1 MAQTSTR
8 AKTKRTTPKAK
19 SKAKAGARPK
29 PAAPAGKAPRG
40 KQAQP
45 PTEDVRERV
54 VSSALKLFAKSGFDG
69 TTITQVARD
78 AGIVSPLV
86 YYYFSDKDELWRAAA
101 DYALRD
107 WSVNMATVQKELSDA
122 DPVTVLKVQLRRFVY
137 FSARHR
143 DFSHLVINEA
153 GTGNERMKWLIER
166 HLRPLHE
173 GASKA
178 LEEAMAKGLIKK
190 INPAFLNQFVIGGTG
205 HVLNSMLLLN
215 TIYGVNPLDEK
226 IVDAFAD
233 FLIDILFNG
242 ALPRK

>member
-8 AKTKRTTPKAK
+8 AKTKRAATK
-19 SKAKAGARPK
+19 SKTRAATRSK
-29 PAAPAGKAPRG
+29 PEIKAPRG
-40 KQAQP
+40 KKAP
-45 PTEDVRERV
+45 SPTEDVRERV
-54 VSSALKLFAKSGFDG
+54 VSSALKLFATSGFEG

-86 YYYFSDKDELWRAAA
+86 YYYFADKDELWRAAA

-107 WSVNMATVQKELSDA
+107 WSVNMATIQKELSDA
-122 DPVTVLKVQLRRFVY
+122 DPVTVLKVQLRRFIY

-153 GTGNERMKWLIER
+153 GSGSERMKWLIER

-178 LEEAMAKGLIKK
+178 LNEAVKQGLVKK
-190 INPAFLNQFVIGGTG
+190 INPAFLNQFVIGGAG
-205 HVLNSMLLLN
+205 HVLNSVQVLGS
-215 TIYGVNPLDEK
+215 IYGINPLDDK
-226 IVDAFAD
+226 IVDEFAD
-233 FLIDILFNG
+233 FLIDLIFNG
-242 ALPRK
+242 ALIHK